1 MMRKNEGGL
10 IHLKILWM
18 YQPSLLVALLCL
30 APRSLGKFAAIY
42 AWLRVADDIVDAP
55 HRNQAAVQAYIRDA
69 RDFLHTGRRA
79 ADPPGLIAPPRETR
93 DRLDRIL
100 LKSWDPA
107 LKEVVV
113 EMTEA
118 LAWDAVRPPRVP
130 EAELQAQC
138 ARIGRAYVRGIWYCI
153 TGEPAPILAEELG
166 TAATV
171 IHQLRD
177 REEDER
183 LGYVNLPAALGAPDL
198 RRPEVRDW
206 WLQRTDAAI
215 HLLETSMLQGS
226 WRARIVI
233 QALCSRYARK
243 GRRLSADLRAAASG
257 SR

>member
-1 MMRKNEGGL
+1 MMPRNEGGL

-55 HRNQAAVQAYIRDA
+55 LRNQAAVQTYIRDA
-69 RDFLHTGRRA
+69 REFLHTGHRA
-79 ADPPGLIAPPRETR
+79 ADPPGLVAPPRATR
-93 DRLDRIL
+93 DKLDQIL

-107 LKEVVV
+107 LKAVVG

-118 LAWDAVRPPRVP
+118 VAWDAFRAPRVT

-138 ARIGRAYVRGIWYCI
+138 ARIGRAYVRGIWHCI
-153 TGEPAPILAEELG
+153 AGEPAPRLAEELG
-166 TAATV
+166 AAATV

-177 REEDER
+177 REEDEG
-183 LGYVNLPAALGAPDL
+183 LGYINLPAALGQPDL

-206 WLQRTDAAI
+206 WLRRTEAAI

-226 WRARIVI
+226 WRARILI
-233 QALCSRYARK
+233 HALCTRYARK